1 MQRLRR
7 KILLAGMAA
16 LLTAFMGC
24 TAHPSRG
31 VYRLS
36 EINSQYFLL
45 SPDAAHSQGE
55 HQTLLIPRA
64 RKGDD
69 PHGSLV
75 SDCSIKG
82 PWFSFYQIPGS
93 NSWTAET
100 PAAPAW
106 ERSGGTVDMEDEW
119 QTFERA
125 FYGLQQRRCFSSP
138 HEYLF
143 VKQRIAASLSA
154 PAGDTLFYRYGYG
167 PGGYVDLAPG
177 MQVRIERDIYG
188 SHSSAPARSTDY
200 QGTTITSY
208 EVAANVERETK
219 LIFLR
224 TDKKSSGATAPAVIA
239 SDATLATQFA
249 ATSHLRLFLQDLV
262 ISGNA
267 KTPAI
272 LIGASNHDDLNAV
285 TREIEN
291 KPQISCTD
299 LLRRQVSCAFFDGT
313 VTVSPLLQVVL
324 NGAPTYVPIG
334 SKLWFIL
341 PQVKDA
347 QQARLLRT
355 LRVER
360 PFQGKTI
367 EVEFAR
373 TEAEISQLL
382 LLGGDRISWSR
393 SISGKRQ

>member
-7 KILLAGMAA
+7 KILLAGIPT
-16 LLTAFMGC
+16 LLTALMGC
-24 TAHPSRG
+24 GLHRSTD

-55 HQTLLIPRA
+55 HQTLPIPRA
-64 RKGDD
+64 RKDD
-69 PHGSLV
+69 NPNDSPME
-75 SDCSIKG
+75 DCSIKG
-82 PWFSFYQIPGS
+82 PWFSFYEGPEN

-106 ERSGGTVDMEDEW
+106 EKSGGAVDMEDEW
-119 QTFERA
+119 RSFEA
-125 FYGLQQRRCFSSP
+125 ALYGLQQRRCFSSLD
-138 HEYLF
+138 EYLF

-154 PAGDTLFYRYGYG
+154 PAGDTLFYHYGYG

-177 MQVRIERDIYG
+177 MQLRIERDFYG
-188 SHSSAPARSTDY
+188 SHNSEQPRSTDY

-208 EVAANVERETK
+208 GVTANVENEPK
-219 LIFLR
+219 LFSLR
-224 TDKKSSGATAPAVIA
+224 IDKKSLGAKAPDVTAP
-239 SDATLATQFA
+239 DATLATQFA
-249 ATSHLRLFLQDLV
+249 ADPHLRLFLQDLV

-272 LIGASNHDDLNAV
+272 LIGSSNNKDLNAV
-285 TREIEN
+285 TQEIEN

-299 LLRRQVSCAFFDGT
+299 LLRWQVTCAFFDGT
-313 VTVSPLLQVVL
+313 VTVSPMLQVVL

-341 PQVKDA
+341 PHLNDA

-360 PFQGKTI
+360 PFRGKAI
-367 EVEFAR
+367 EVQFAR

-382 LLGGDRISWSR
+382 LLGGDRISWKTSPR
-393 SISGKRQ
+393 EVR

>member
-7 KILLAGMAA
+7 KVLLAGMPA
-16 LLTAFMGC
+16 LLTAFTGC
-24 TAHPSRG
+24 AAHQSRG

-55 HQTLLIPRA
+55 HQTLPIPRA
-64 RKGDD
+64 RKDD
-69 PHGSLV
+69 PPNRSAAP
-75 SDCSIKG
+75 DCSIKR
-82 PWFSFYQIPGS
+82 PWFSFYEGPGN

-100 PAAPAW
+100 PTAPAW
-106 ERSGGTVDMEDEW
+106 ERSGGAVDMEDEW
-119 QTFERA
+119 RSFEA
-125 FYGLQQRRCFSSP
+125 ALDGMQQRRCFSSLD
-138 HEYLF
+138 EYLF

-154 PAGDTLFYRYGYG
+154 PAGDTLFYRYSYG

-177 MQVRIERDIYG
+177 MQLRIERDFYG
-188 SHSSAPARSTDY
+188 SHNSEQPRSADF
-200 QGTTITSY
+200 QGTTIASY
-208 EVAANVERETK
+208 EVTANVENETK
-219 LIFLR
+219 LNFLQI
-224 TDKKSSGATAPAVIA
+224 DKKSLGAKAPDVTA

-249 ATSHLRLFLQDLV
+249 AAPHLRLFLQDLV

-272 LIGASNHDDLNAV
+272 LIGSSNNNDLNAV
-285 TREIEN
+285 TQEIEN
-291 KPQISCTD
+291 KPQISCAD
-299 LLRRQVSCAFFDGT
+299 LLRWQVTCAFFDGT
-313 VTVSPLLQVVL
+313 VTVSPMLQVVL
-324 NGAPTYVPIG
+324 NGTPTYVPIG

-341 PQVKDA
+341 PLLNDA
-347 QQARLLRT
+347 RQARLLRT

-367 EVEFAR
+367 EVQFAR

-382 LLGGDRISWSR
+382 LLGGDRISWKTSPR
-393 SISGKRQ
+393 EAR

>member
-7 KILLAGMAA
+7 KILLAGIPP
-16 LLTAFMGC
+16 LLTALMGC
-24 TAHPSRG
+24 GLHRSTD

-64 RKGDD
+64 RKDD
-69 PHGSLV
+69 KPNRSPAA
-75 SDCSIKG
+75 DCAIKG
-82 PWFSFYQIPGS
+82 PWFSFYQSPGN

-106 ERSGGTVDMEDEW
+106 ERSGGAVDMEDEW
-119 QTFERA
+119 RSFEA
-125 FYGLQQRRCFSSP
+125 ALYGLQQRRCFTSP
-138 HEYLF
+138 DEYLL

-154 PAGDTLFYRYGYG
+154 PAGDTLFYRYSYG
-167 PGGYVDLAPG
+167 PGGYVDLASG
-177 MQVRIERDIYG
+177 MQLRIERDFYG
-188 SHSSAPARSTDY
+188 SHNSEQPRSADY

-208 EVAANVERETK
+208 EVTANVENETK
-219 LIFLR
+219 LNFLR
-224 TDKKSSGATAPAVIA
+224 IDKKSLGAKTPDATAP
-239 SDATLATQFA
+239 DATLATQFA
-249 ATSHLRLFLQDLV
+249 AAPHLRLFLQDLV

-272 LIGASNHDDLNAV
+272 LIGASNNNDLRAV
-285 TREIEN
+285 TQEIEN
-291 KPQISCTD
+291 KPQVSCAD
-299 LLRRQVSCAFFDGT
+299 LLHWQVTCAFFDGT
-313 VTVSPLLQVVL
+313 VTVSPMLQVVL

-341 PQVKDA
+341 PHLNDA

-355 LRVER
+355 LRLER
-360 PFQGKTI
+360 PFQGKAI
-367 EVEFAR
+367 EVQFAR

-382 LLGGDRISWSR
+382 VLGGDRVSWKTSPR
-393 SISGKRQ
+393 EGR